1 MLGAVNLMK
10 GPLKIPTKFIPYL
23 ETHRI
28 YELFHE
34 IATQLVIKKPSN
46 HISYIKQCL
55 NHAAR
60 CRDSPKIIL
69 FAPPNFDK
77 NSLAE
82 YIEKKIGIHRVT
94 LENISTTIL
103 TAEVLANNVR
113 NILRERYSHNES
125 GWIFTNCSSTTHNTA
140 KSYES
145 VRNPCGNTNKSQNC
159 DDYNSK
165 IRDLRETYAN
175 ILITVETAGRTYEE
189 LGNACITLAKRQR
202 NFVPCIFRL
211 ILIGSRGSGRRCVA
225 NYLSRAYGLVHIDF
239 DYLLEQTRQQNS
251 SLGETLRCIER
262 QWGLMPQADTRIKV
276 VENKLMTHDCI
287 KRGWVLTGYP
297 ITVED
302 FKLLDLLTTPPNRII
317 LLNVNQTI
325 CRERLLSRRF
335 DIINGS
341 EYHLPLNEN
350 FQTHSVY
357 GLTVHPKDYR
367 SKVEQD
373 LQEYEEN
380 IGALLEYAG
389 ESVEVV
395 NGVGQI
401 RAVCE
406 KVEACLVRP
415 IARTKLRI
423 SKLLKNIDSMKIEFD
438 PDDDLDELDSRISDE
453 VRAKESIY
461 SLV

>member
-1 MLGAVNLMK
+1 MLGAVNSMK

-55 NHAAR
+55 GHAVR

-69 FAPPNFDK
+69 FAPPDFDK
-77 NSLAE
+77 DSLAE
-82 YIEKKIGIHRVT
+82 YIEKKLGINRVM
-94 LENISTTIL
+94 LQNISTTIL
-103 TAEVLANNVR
+103 TAEDLANNVR

-145 VRNPCGNTNKSQNC
+145 VRNPYGNTNKSQNC

-165 IRDLRETYAN
+165 NRDL
-175 ILITVETAGRTYEE
+175 LETAGRTYEE
-189 LGNACITLAKRQR
+189 LGNACVTLAKKQR
-202 NFVPCIFRL
+202 NIAPCIFRL
-211 ILIGSRGSGRRCVA
+211 VLIGSRGSGRRCVA

-239 DYLLEQTRQQNS
+239 DYLLKQTKQQNS

-262 QWGLMPQADTRIKV
+262 QWGLIPKADTRIKV

-317 LLNVNQTI
+317 VLNVNQTI

-341 EYHLPLNEN
+341 EYHLPFIDKN
-350 FQTHSVY
+350 FQTYSVY
-357 GLTVHPKDYR
+357 GSTVHPKDYR

-380 IGALLEYAG
+380 IEALLEYAG
-389 ESVEVV
+389 ESVEVID
-395 NGVGQI
+395 GVGQI
-401 RAVCE
+401 RTVCE
-406 KVEACLVRP
+406 KVEACLVQP

-423 SKLLKNIDSMKIEFD
+423 SKLSKNIDPMEIEFD
-438 PDDDLDELDSRISDE
+438 PDDDSDELDSRILDQI
-453 VRAKESIY
+453 RANESLY